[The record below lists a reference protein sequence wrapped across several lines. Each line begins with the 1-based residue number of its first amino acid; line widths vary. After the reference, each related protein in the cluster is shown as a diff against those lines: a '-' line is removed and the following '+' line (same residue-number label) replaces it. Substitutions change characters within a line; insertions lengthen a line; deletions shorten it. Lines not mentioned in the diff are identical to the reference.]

1 MKILYSLLFFVLF
14 TFKTT
19 AQERFLIQ
27 ETDSI
32 DIYETYLSNTSQ
44 GNIFPSFYKNGLI
57 YVTDFNAKEYSLY
70 FSNLESDPLKIS
82 LRGKFEFGAATIYGS
97 EIYFTGQTKYFKSAI
112 YKGIIEDFK
121 VSKIEKLEFCNPNFN
136 YSDPCISED
145 GQQLILIS
153 DEKNVFHIKEFVK
166 NSDNKW
172 GEKRVPYISHPNF
185 DILNPTIYNEN
196 TIYFSTNIYKG
207 KITGVNY
214 TTNEKGEII
223 VDKIIREEGIFNIF
237 KIERK
242 NGRWSFA
249 KKVNEL
255 SSESDDMGVLF
266 DSEKSG
272 YITSYRYNSN
282 DNIYYF
288 ILK

>member
-1 MKILYSLLFFVLF
+1 MKIHLSILFLVLI
-14 TFKTT
+14 TSISK

-57 YVTDFNAKEYSLY
+57 YVSDFNAKQHNLY
-70 FSNLESDPLKIS
+70 FSNLASEALKIS
-82 LRGKFEFGAATIYGS
+82 LRGRFKFGSATIYGS
-97 EIYFTGQTKYFKSAI
+97 EIYFTGETKYFKSVI
-112 YKGIIEDFK
+112 YKGIIENFK
-121 VSKIEKLEFCNPNFN
+121 VSKIGKTEFCNPNFN
-136 YSDPCISED
+136 YSDPFISED

-153 DEKNVFHIKEFVK
+153 DEKNAFHIKEFVK
-166 NSDNKW
+166 NNDHKW
-172 GEKRVPYISHPNF
+172 EEKSVPYISNPNF

-214 TTNEKGEII
+214 STNEKGEI
-223 VDKIIREEGIFNIF
+223 VVNHVNREEGVFNIY
-237 KIERK
+237 KLERK
-242 NGRWSFA
+242 DGRWGIP

-255 SSESDDMGVLF
+255 SSESDDMGVIF

-272 YITSYRYNSN
+272 YLTSYRYNSN